1 MPDGGIEEVRHVK
14 YVGHLHTWG
23 EVLLELLDL
32 GLDRRDNVVGI
43 RTSNLGDHPCDS
55 GATIRE
61 GITAVAEGAQ
71 FDLRY
76 ILQANDI
83 ARGIGLEYDVLV
95 LGDALQTALVA
106 ERILIGAVS

>member
-1 MPDGGIEEVRHVK
+1 MPDRGIEEVRDVK
-14 YVGHLHTWG
+14 YVGHLHTRG

-43 RTSNLGDHPCDS
+43 RTSDLGDHPCDS

-61 GITAVAEGAQ
+61 GVTAVAEGAQ